1 MQGKILDFSIQSGAG
16 LITGEDNKRYAFTGS
31 EWKEQ
36 QLPTRGMDV
45 DFEINEQGH
54 ATGIYVAMVKPV
66 PSLSASGTEIAG
78 STAAGIPATGQ
89 NTQTA
94 SSQYAVNYH
103 NAIPHSPSNNGTP
116 DFKSILQPDPNK
128 SEAQYDYIDWCKKCL
143 LNYVNFEGRARRKEF
158 WAFQFG
164 YIVLG
169 ILSLILGNLFK
180 LGDTLFI
187 LLILALLLP
196 NLAVSVRRLHDVGR
210 PGWWLLISFVPII
223 GYILLIIWFAKDG
236 ESQSNPYGAPA
247 K

>member
-1 MQGKILDFSIQSGAG
+1 MQGKILDFSIQSSAG

-36 QLPTRGMDV
+36 QHPTRGMDV

-66 PSLSASGTEIAG
+66 PSLSASGAEIAG
-78 STAAGIPATGQ
+78 STVRGSTTTEQMAQ
-89 NTQTA
+89 
-94 SSQYAVNYH
+94 
-103 NAIPHSPSNNGTP
+103 HSTP

-128 SEAQYDYIDWCKKCL
+128 TEAEYDYIDWCKKCL
-143 LNYVNFEGRARRKEF
+143 LNYVNFNGRARRKEF

-180 LGDTLFI
+180 LGDILFV

-210 PGWWLLISFVPII
+210 PGWWLLISFVPIV

>member
-36 QLPTRGMDV
+36 QLPTRGMEV

-66 PSLSASGTEIAG
+66 PSLSASGAEIAG
-78 STAAGIPATGQ
+78 STVR
-89 NTQTA
+89 
-94 SSQYAVNYH
+94 SSTTTEQMVQH
-103 NAIPHSPSNNGTP
+103 TTP
-116 DFKSILQPDPNK
+116 DFKSMLQPDPNK
-128 SEAQYDYIDWCKKCL
+128 TEAEYDYIDWCKKCL

-158 WAFQFG
+158 WAFQLG
-164 YIVLG
+164 YIMLG

-180 LGDTLFI
+180 LGDILFV

-210 PGWWLLISFVPII
+210 PGWWLLISFVPIV
-223 GYILLIIWFAKDG
+223 GYILLIIWFAKEG

>member
-1 MQGKILDFSIQSGAG
+1 MQGKILDFSIQSSAG
-16 LITGEDNKRYAFTGS
+16 LITGEDNKRYPFTGS

-54 ATGIYVAMVKPV
+54 ATGIYAALAETAPGLSVAGARV
-66 PSLSASGTEIAG
+66 AG
-78 STAAGIPATGQ
+78 SHAT
-89 NTQTA
+89 
-94 SSQYAVNYH
+94 SQPMQATSAVNH
-103 NAIPHSPSNNGTP
+103 HSATSHSPSANGTP

-128 SEAQYDYIDWCKKCL
+128 TEAQYDYIDWCKKCL

-164 YIVLG
+164 YIVVG

-180 LGDTLFI
+180 LGDILFV

-210 PGWWLLISFVPII
+210 PGWWLLISFVPIV